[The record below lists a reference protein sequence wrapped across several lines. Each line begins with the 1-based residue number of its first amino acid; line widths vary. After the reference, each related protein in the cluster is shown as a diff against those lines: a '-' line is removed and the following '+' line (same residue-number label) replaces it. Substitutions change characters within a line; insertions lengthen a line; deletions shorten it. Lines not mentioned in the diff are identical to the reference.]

1 MAETFGISAGGDVVV
16 QSAPAAPQGP
26 QVRLNGRAG
35 MYSGQAQVSQPGGI
49 YGAEAVAQDNAKT
62 MDALNKLT
70 QGALEPYIQQ
80 EKQKQYYEG
89 MVMAAQGKSLVD
101 IQKEQPWFTNIF
113 GPSATVRG
121 AQAMTAMG
129 ALDNA
134 KTDFLGQMPVL
145 RTQSPDAVRQM
156 IVSQFSKL
164 GSTGDPATDVMIQ
177 AKLAEQMPGLL
188 DIHTREHVKYIQ
200 ESNSSAFQKASLASG
215 KSLQAVYDNG
225 DSTMPQQIKDNE
237 WRYAQESWAPMPGQ
251 DQRSWQQDVFNVSKA
266 SLMEGNFAHI
276 EALKSSQFWGQL
288 DPEAQSQIE
297 KMIPVAREHAKRYS
311 PSLTQDVFNVNT
323 MEQQLAIGMGPQS
336 IDDLHRW
343 MDAKDGEWTKKTGT
357 SQPYFD
363 NAQRSALEDKWFAGM
378 KAKHASSAAA
388 NAKVQDIALQEA
400 MLRQGVNSMTT
411 PPSMDKI
418 GGEVKQAVMGEL
430 YGQIDWTNPSDPKQQ
445 TLMSKFAVASA
456 NLGPGMTVQAVQGRW
471 RVAAQQILADGANVS
486 QEAQG
491 ALQQWR
497 AMLDPSVV
505 NGRAALSQYLGAEEA
520 AKVEALIAMSP
531 DLADP
536 NKLRDARK
544 AIRDGYA
551 AVPHTE
557 QVTAAEAIVEKETP
571 GILGRI
577 FGSSGQLGGIKL
589 NEGMRGKMVKD
600 LAQSTARFMQIGLSP
615 EAAAQQA
622 FDMRYGGVNGADMF
636 SGIIIEKRGA
646 ASTLAAKLVSRN
658 GGSQGQSDYQ
668 EAVDLTW
675 RTKVAESVNA
685 QIGALAAQPGF
696 KGDASAQF
704 DPSKLEAVYGTNLV
718 MPGGKTA
725 IALTVSDKR
734 GKTHVVTFTEDDVSK
749 TFDALATKRATNS
762 RKAVS
767 AAPAQQQMID
777 TGFGVLQIP

>member
-16 QSAPAAPQGP
+16 QNAPAAPQGP
-26 QVRLNGRAG
+26 QVRLSGGPR

-101 IQKEQPWFTNIF
+101 IQNEQPWFTNIF

-145 RTQSPDAVRQM
+145 RTQSPDSVRQM

-177 AKLAEQMPGLL
+177 AKLAEQMPALL

-225 DSTMPQQIKDNE
+225 DPTMPQQLKDNE

-251 DQRSWQQDVFNVSKA
+251 DQKSWQTDVFNVSKA

-323 MEQQLAIGMGPQS
+323 MEQQLSIGMGPQS

-378 KAKHASSAAA
+378 KAKAHSAATA
-388 NAKVQDIALQEA
+388 RSQVADIALQEA

-418 GGEVKQAVMGEL
+418 TPEVKQAVMGEL
-430 YGQIDWTNPSDPKQQ
+430 YGQIDWTNPNDPKQQ

-456 NLGPGMTVQAVQGRW
+456 NLGSGMTVQAVQGRW
-471 RVAAQQILADGANVS
+471 RVAASQILSDGANVS

-505 NGRAALSQYLGAEEA
+505 NGRAALAQYLGAEEA
-520 AKVEALIAMSP
+520 AKIEALVSMSP

-536 NKLRDARK
+536 NKLQLARK
-544 AIRDGYA
+544 AIKDGYA
-551 AVPHTE
+551 AVPHRDQIAT
-557 QVTAAEAIVEKETP
+557 AEAVVAKETP

-589 NEGMRGKMVKD
+589 NEGMQGKMVKD
-600 LAQSTARFMQIGLSP
+600 LAMSTARFQQIGLSP
-615 EAAAQQA
+615 EAAAQHA
-622 FDMRYGGVNGADMF
+622 FDLRYGGVNGADMF
-636 SGIIIEKRGA
+636 SGIIVEKQGA
-646 ASTLAAKLVSRN
+646 ANTLAAKLVSRN

-675 RTKVAESVNA
+675 RTKIASAVNA
-685 QIGALAAQPGF
+685 QIGVIAGQPGF
-696 KGDASAQF
+696 KGNAKAQF
-704 DPSKLEAVYGTNLV
+704 DPSKLTAVYGTNLV
-718 MPGGKTA
+718 APGGKTV
-725 IALTVSDKR
+725 ISLTVADKQ
-734 GKTHVVTFTEDDVSK
+734 GKTHVVTFTEDEVAA
-749 TFDALATKRATNS
+749 TFDALVTKRAAKS
-762 RKAVS
+762 REV
-767 AAPAQQQMID
+767 PATDRPQSNVVE
-777 TGFGVLQIP
+777 TAFGPTLIR